1 LQRNAHTLCW
11 FRFVLSL
18 FGSPLSPQVAA
29 NLAVALL
36 ADGSPDAVAASMRI
50 ETVMRTEFAA
60 ITLTE
65 AQRRAVLSVLH
76 DLEEGTAA
84 PELLELRA
92 KVVDDRRK
100 SSPEADPG

>member
-1 LQRNAHTLCW
+1 M
-11 FRFVLSL
+11 LSL

-65 AQRRAVLSVLH
+65 AQRRAVLTVLH
-76 DLEEGTAA
+76 ELDESSAA
-84 PELLELRA
+84 PELLALRA
-92 KVVDDRRK
+92 KVMEDRRER
-100 SSPEADPG
+100 SPGTGPA

>member
-1 LQRNAHTLCW
+1 M
-11 FRFVLSL
+11 LSL

-65 AQRRAVLSVLH
+65 AQRRAVLTVLSEL
-76 DLEEGTAA
+76 DETSAA
-84 PELLELRA
+84 PDLLALRA
-92 KVVDDRRK
+92 RVMEGRGR
-100 SSPEADPG
+100 SPDPGAA